1 MRDKKMKRVF
11 SNVNL
16 ASLLLIL
23 VTLATLIGILVIM
36 PSINYAHADSV
47 KCDSAEKHYFSAQNI
62 QTRSTSQESIE
73 YTSYNVLVDS
83 EVATPLYYNTNA
95 SLLNVCG
102 AVAGANII
110 GYYDSKY
117 TNLIPSYDPEII
129 RGNRKV
135 FKSVS
140 SDTQN
145 VINDLYVRMNTNT
158 TGAGVTHNQFQNGL
172 MSYISAAGYSATVGE
187 AVSSGQINVNTI
199 KNNIENGIPMICFC
213 TMSYYVNNINI
224 GSNVAT
230 LTKVDYQANHI
241 MIVNGIK
248 QVAYFQNGE
257 NFRTDTYLKVAMGLQ
272 DKTSAYIL
280 LSSIVLDNMNTLAIN

>member
-1 MRDKKMKRVF
+1 MKKNLNYKLLVTSVCVILALLF
-11 SNVNL
+11 LLVLTVNSANPTITYAYSENEEVYY
-16 ASLLLIL
+16 ASLGNSRKE
-23 VTLATLIGILVIM
+23 T
-36 PSINYAHADSV
+36 
-47 KCDSAEKHYFSAQNI
+47 
-62 QTRSTSQESIE
+62 ESFT
-73 YTSYNVLVDS
+73 YTTKTVDS
-83 EVATPLYYNTNA
+83 YLINPSFPNYYNNNGNLQNTCAN
-95 SLLNVCG
+95 
-102 AVAGANII
+102 VAGANII

-129 RGNRKV
+129 RGKREV

-213 TMSYYVNNINI
+213 TMS
-224 GSNVAT
+224 
-230 LTKVDYQANHI
+230 
-241 MIVNGIK
+241 
-248 QVAYFQNGE
+248 
-257 NFRTDTYLKVAMGLQ
+257 
-272 DKTSAYIL
+272 
-280 LSSIVLDNMNTLAIN
+280 